1 MKKIISIVL
10 ILSLF
15 LVILTGCSNQ
25 ESVSLQ
31 DKSIAEL
38 EYVEKNMVDIL
49 NKLVRDQYAVKEDTE
64 KVTNDVVDDEI
75 DLRKRPTLNWEKLLN
90 DTKKIENSI
99 PTILVDLT
107 ALNIEATEIAKL
119 SDGVNNMI
127 IAIDNEDEKTYL
139 IELNNVYSLVPTYM
153 EKYAGNN
160 EKTFKKRLKYYA
172 ISTYIA
178 YADGNLEMAKTQV
191 SELERVYSEKMQDM
205 NYVQNNEYNLNKL
218 YILIQE
224 LKRAVDSNSSELVKS
239 KYLLIIDEM

>member
-1 MKKIISIVL
+1 MKKFVSILL

-15 LVILTGCSNQ
+15 LIILTGCSNQ

-31 DKSIAEL
+31 DKNIAEL
-38 EYVEKNMVDIL
+38 EYVEKNIVDIL
-49 NKLVRDQYAVKEDTE
+49 NKLVREQYAVEETQE
-64 KVTNDVVDDEI
+64 KVTNEILEDEI
-75 DLRKRPTLNWEKLLN
+75 DLRRRPTLNWEKLLN

-127 IAIDNEDEKTYL
+127 IAIGNEDEKTYL
-139 IELNNVYSLVPTYM
+139 IELNNVYSLIPTYM

-160 EKTFKKRLKYYA
+160 EKTFKKKLKYYA

-178 YADGNLEMAKTQV
+178 
-191 SELERVYSEKMQDM
+191 
-205 NYVQNNEYNLNKL
+205 
-218 YILIQE
+218 
-224 LKRAVDSNSSELVKS
+224 
-239 KYLLIIDEM
+239 